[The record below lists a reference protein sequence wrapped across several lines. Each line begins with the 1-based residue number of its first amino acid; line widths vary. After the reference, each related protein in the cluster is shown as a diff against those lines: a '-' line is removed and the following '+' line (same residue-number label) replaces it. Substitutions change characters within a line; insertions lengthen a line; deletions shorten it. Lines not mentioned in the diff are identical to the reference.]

1 MEEPQHLATLA
12 AEILDAHNACLA
24 AMSTALDHAKRAGD
38 LLNSA
43 KGQAK
48 HGEWLPWLAA
58 NCPDI
63 SARTAQGYMRIA
75 REWPRLQ
82 EANTKRASYFSIR
95 EALALL
101 TDEWFGPNDLAPGGC
116 DGDAD
121 ADDDDAGDDSPKDS
135 DTKMFR
141 VLFSRSQLAEFNQLF
156 RDAKVATATSKRH
169 ETVLEV
175 FRQFVGRS
183 A

>member
-1 MEEPQHLATLA
+1 MDIRQESTLA

-48 HGEWLPWLAA
+48 HGEWLPWLAT
-58 NCPDI
+58 NCPGI

-75 REWPRLQ
+75 REWPRLA
-82 EANTKRASYFSIR
+82 EANTKRASYLSIR
-95 EALALL
+95 EALAILA
-101 TDEWFGPNDLAPGGC
+101 DEWLDPNDLAPGGC
-116 DGDAD
+116 EGDGNS
-121 ADDDDAGDDSPKDS
+121 DDAGDDSPKDS
-135 DTKMFR
+135 DTTMFR
-141 VLFSRSQLAEFNQLF
+141 VFFSRSQLAEFNQLY
-156 RDAKVATATSKRH
+156 RDAKVTTATSKRH

-183 A
+183 ES